1 MCAVLLRAN
10 TPGHHASFLI
20 VHELIIICTQCGNN
34 IISSTEAQFPGNSSH
49 GNRCSIISTPLRMT
63 WTWPGY
69 CICHSNHDNCIVARQ
84 QLSWQCLLTCPV
96 PICQACCLLEGQC
109 GAHVAPL
116 LLLVS
121 GAWVDFWQA
130 LLSVVEDHVTVWRER
145 ARAGVGQCGVHKT
158 GDVHAQTTTPHT
170 HTQSRNHTH

>member
-1 MCAVLLRAN
+1 MDLAWLLHM
-10 TPGHHASFLI
+10 PS
-20 VHELIIICTQCGNN
+20 
-34 IISSTEAQFPGNSSH
+34 
-49 GNRCSIISTPLRMT
+49 NR
-63 WTWPGY
+63 
-69 CICHSNHDNCIVARQ
+69 DNCIVARQ
-84 QLSWQCLLTCPV
+84 QLSWLCWLTCPV

-145 ARAGVGQCGVHKT
+145 ARVGVGQCGVHKT

-170 HTQSRNHTH
+170 HTVEITHIRLWESLLCVCNGMASNLVKIKLHHSINFNMAKDIQCNIFISCKTIYVQATTYLTYLT